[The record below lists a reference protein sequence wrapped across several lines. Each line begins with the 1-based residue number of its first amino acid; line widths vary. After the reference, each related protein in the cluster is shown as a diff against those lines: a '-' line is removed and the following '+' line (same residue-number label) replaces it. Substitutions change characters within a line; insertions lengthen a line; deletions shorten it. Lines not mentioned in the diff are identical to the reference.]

1 MNRYMAAPG
10 IMLLVLLHLQ
20 LIFHP
25 LQQPF
30 FVFALQRFLSALW
43 QMICRRTGMKL
54 SMTHHHVPDHP

>member
-30 FVFALQRFLSALW
+30 F
-43 QMICRRTGMKL
+43 
-54 SMTHHHVPDHP
+54 